1 MRGGLFLL
9 IFLFAA
15 FMSGCSGNEPGPRVY
30 FVRDGLAVE
39 LPGITTVT
47 VRSEGARVFRWQRGG
62 EDEGALLFAGKKLLL
77 PLEWSPGKKYS
88 AEVRNKDTR
97 FTSRVTAPLKPS
109 PMLLQRVELENV
121 IPFSIDQ
128 GTAPDTFVKFSGDN
142 KYLAIG
148 SSHGY
153 LRVVEVRTGKVV
165 YSRKIAEG
173 TVKRIGWGE
182 IGGQRV
188 LYVGEQS
195 PDGYIYCLDAMT
207 GREIWKYRLADD
219 IETSKPEREN
229 DRYAIYKFPGVYRLK
244 VLPGGDVVIV
254 GTHGW
259 DSEGKRRYR
268 CLVYRFDGRTGRIKW
283 RWPSDRTLPYG
294 LTWFDISDDGRK
306 LLLLTS
312 TWRPPEQTDSVYENG
327 TLYCLNGD
335 TGAVLWEY
343 KVPPLR
349 PYYER
354 ATAWQ
359 GVALSGDGRYAVIG
373 LNDGRGMFFD
383 TERAVKTEGGGFLQN
398 SPLWV
403 KELGTPVLIGDI
415 PVSSP
420 VSYAEAGKEEVYFVL
435 PGTSI
440 PSGAVKGKMR
450 KPAPHPAANQLYAFG
465 FDGRLRW
472 KWKSYGS
479 MQGIYLSGDKRWL
492 FTVNALAGMAGS
504 RRGGRTSPFGITL
517 FDTSN
522 KGAGMG
528 KPVYLYPTEGPV
540 FFMADIS
547 EDGRYIALVEVPFTD
562 GKGTEKGRYRV
573 HIIH

>member
-1 MRGGLFLL
+1 MRRVLLCMLVLLFVVP
-9 IFLFAA
+9 
-15 FMSGCSGNEPGPRVY
+15 GCMKKEARMQAY
-30 FVRDGLAVE
+30 FVRGGLAVE
-39 LPGITTVT
+39 LPGITTAT
-47 VRSEGARVFRWQRGG
+47 VLSEGTVVFRWQKGVEDKGAVLFGG
-62 EDEGALLFAGKKLLL
+62 DKLFL
-77 PLEWSPGKKYS
+77 PVEWSAGEKYS
-88 AEVRNKDTR
+88 VEARNRD
-97 FTSRVTAPLKPS
+97 SRSAVEVTAPLKPS
-109 PMLLQRVELENV
+109 PMLIHRVQLEDV

-142 KYLAIG
+142 RYLAIG
-148 SSHGY
+148 SFHGY
-153 LRVVEVRTGKVV
+153 LRVVDVKTGRVILSK
-165 YSRKIAEG
+165 KIAEG
-173 TVKRIGWGE
+173 MVKRIGWGK
-182 IGGQRV
+182 IDGQRV
-188 LYVGEQS
+188 LYAGEQS

-207 GREIWKYRLADD
+207 GTELWKYRLADD
-219 IETSKPEREN
+219 IETSRPEREN
-229 DRYAIYKFPGVYRLK
+229 DRYAVYKFPGVYRLK

-259 DSEGKRRYR
+259 DIEGRRRYR
-268 CLVYRFDGRTGRIKW
+268 CMVYRFDGRTGRIKW
-283 RWPSDRTLPYG
+283 RWPADRTLPYG
-294 LTWFDISDDGRK
+294 LTWFDISDDGGR

-312 TWRPPEQTDSVYENG
+312 TWRPPGQSDPVYENG
-327 TLYCLNGD
+327 TLYCLSGD

-343 KVPPLR
+343 RVPPLR

-359 GVALSGDGRYAVIG
+359 GVALSADGRYAVIG

-383 TERAVKTEGGGFLQN
+383 TRRAVSVKGRRFPQN

-403 KELGTPVLIGDI
+403 KEIGTPVLIGDI

-420 VSYAEAGKEEVYFVL
+420 VSYAGAGREEVYFVL

-440 PSGAVKGKMR
+440 PSGAVKGKVR
-450 KPAPHPAANQLYAFG
+450 KPAPHPAAGQLYAFG
-465 FDGRLRW
+465 LDGRLRW

-479 MQGIYLSGDKRWL
+479 MQGIYLSGDSRWL

-504 RRGGRTSPFGITL
+504 RRGGRTSTFGVTL
-517 FDTSN
+517 FDTS
-522 KGAGMG
+522 GRGPETG

-547 EDGRYIALVEVPFTD
+547 EDGRYIALVEVPFAD
-562 GKGTEKGRYRV
+562 ENGIQKGSYRV